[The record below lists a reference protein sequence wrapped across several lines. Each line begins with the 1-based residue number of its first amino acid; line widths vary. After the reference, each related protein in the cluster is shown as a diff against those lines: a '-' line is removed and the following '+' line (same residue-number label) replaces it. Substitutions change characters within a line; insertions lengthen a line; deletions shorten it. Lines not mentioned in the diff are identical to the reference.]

1 MATASSASG
10 KGKDVE
16 SRPCPASCGFTI
28 SGRDPHP
35 LCITCMGVQHAQAS
49 LADSE
54 CCQHCSTMPTRILER
69 RLRVSASS
77 KADPSLSDSAAKP
90 KRAIANLDWAN
101 PPVEDFPPLFDQ
113 LLDSE
118 DEHGG
123 GHEEEDDNMDLL
135 NDDNEED
142 DEDAILPPTPASR
155 PSSSVSG
162 GIQPPSSPSEV
173 DLHEVCKRAAS
184 RLGIDWPASQDDKGE
199 ERDLYDGKILPSRPV
214 SKKQVMPVVPAC
226 MKEMKRF
233 WDKPFRHRVP
243 VKGYSGLEVANSGE
257 WGLGDPPVVE
267 QAVASH
273 LHPSHRSALTAAGP
287 TLPGKMERFSAS
299 MFQKM
304 YKSAA
309 QSVNNLNVV
318 TLLTAYQAELFQE
331 MGVLLDKGSPSPKIW
346 EEMCVVTDLILR
358 VSRGAVQGC
367 GRVMGLAVA
376 GERALWLNLSSL
388 SDQEKQV
395 IIDAP
400 FDPSRAK
407 GLFGEA
413 VTAMQQTSDLRKKQ
427 GEAFDLCLP
436 RKVASRP
443 TPPPRQGFAAAAR
456 ARSSGYKDPRPRTS
470 EQPASHQRGAQQQKH
485 WPRKSFAS
493 AAAAPGTGPTRP
505 SRPPGREEKTV
516 GLGVVVRRHRGS
528 AVSTCRDP
536 CSEPLRN
543 RLNYALVPPVH
554 SFVSP
559 LRRPTGTVLRE
570 VERSAMFTP
579 STSPGFSIKNKLSQP
594 GSVIK
599 PRAQRTQ
606 NKKKNQEVQDSLSPL
621 EGAAAPL
628 LSFRPPGPLA
638 VKAEEWRACAVN
650 PWVFTTVARGY
661 RLQFAVRPPRFN
673 GVLTSEAAGEAAEA
687 LESEISSLLSRGAIR
702 LVPEGERNQGFYS
715 RYFLIPKKGGS
726 LRPILDLR
734 FLNLHLRKYKFKM
747 LTHKVLF
754 RSIHPGDWF
763 TSVDLQDAYF
773 HISIYPAHRK
783 YLRFAFKG
791 TAYEY
796 QTLPFGL
803 SLAPR
808 VFSKCV
814 EAALNPMRA
823 SGFRVFAYLDDFL
836 LCASSKEK
844 SERDTRK
851 LMDRLYS
858 LGFNINPVKSCLS
871 PTQRIEYLGLEIDSV
886 SFRGFLSHARVKK
899 FRQHLAL
906 FRRGRSVSLRDCLR
920 LSGLMASSIS
930 VIPHGLLKMRDF
942 QRWISSLRLDARRH
956 LRRMVRV
963 SPECLLALRHWRD
976 PGIFSTGVPL
986 GAVVMRKTVTTDAS
1000 LTGWG
1005 AVFGRRSVNGTWPP
1019 TLRQAHINYLELLAV
1034 FLALRHFLP
1043 LLGKC
1048 HVLVRA
1054 DNTTAVA
1061 YINRE
1066 GGTRSVKLHRLAQSL
1081 LLWSSEH
1088 LLSLRAAHL
1097 PGALNSGADLLSRG
1111 NPLYGEWRLNPEVLL
1126 RVWERFGRAS
1136 VDLFASHENA
1146 QCPLFFSLRDRD
1158 APLGA
1163 DAFAHPWPN
1172 ALLYA
1177 FPPLYLITPTL
1188 IRVKEQ
1194 QLSLILIAP
1203 YWPSRPW
1210 MAELIQLVHGQPW
1223 PLPLRTDL
1231 VSQACGQVFHP
1242 NPERLALWAWFV
1254 RG

>member
-1 MATASSASG
+1 M
-10 KGKDVE
+10 GKDVE
-16 SRPCPASCGFTI
+16 SCPCPASCGFAI

-77 KADPSLSDSAAKP
+77 KADPSLSESAAKP

-123 GHEEEDDNMDLL
+123 GHEEEDDNLDLL

-173 DLHEVCKRAAS
+173 DLHE
-184 RLGIDWPASQDDKGE
+184 DDKGG

-214 SKKQVMPVVPAC
+214 SKKQVMPVIPAC
-226 MKEMKRF
+226 MKELKRF

-257 WGLGDPPVVE
+257 WGFGDPPVVE

-443 TPPPRQGFAAAAR
+443 TPPPCQGFAAAAR
-456 ARSSGYKDPRPRTS
+456 AHSSGYKEPRPRTS
-470 EQPASHQRGAQQQKH
+470 EQPASHQRDAQQQKH
-485 WPRKSFAS
+485 WPRKSFAA
-493 AAAAPGTGPTRP
+493 AAAAPGT
-505 SRPPGREEKTV
+505 
-516 GLGVVVRRHRGS
+516 
-528 AVSTCRDP
+528 
-536 CSEPLRN
+536 
-543 RLNYALVPPVH
+543 
-554 SFVSP
+554 
-559 LRRPTGTVLRE
+559 
-570 VERSAMFTP
+570 
-579 STSPGFSIKNKLSQP
+579 
-594 GSVIK
+594 
-599 PRAQRTQ
+599 
-606 NKKKNQEVQDSLSPL
+606 

-754 RSIHPGDWF
+754 RSIRPGDWF

-823 SGFRVFAYLDDFL
+823 SGLRVFAYLDDFL
-836 LCASSKEK
+836 LCASSKGK

-886 SFRGFLSHARVKK
+886 SFRGFLSHARVEK
-899 FRQHLAL
+899 FRQQLAL
-906 FRRGRSVSLRDCLR
+906 FRRGRSVSLRDCLQ

-930 VIPHGLLKMRDF
+930 VIPHGLLKMKDF

-976 PGIFSTGVPL
+976 PEIFLTGVPL

-1005 AVFGRRSVNGTWPP
+1005 AVFGGRSVNGTWPP

-1097 PGALNSGADLLSRG
+1097 PSALNSGADLLSRG

-1146 QCPLFFSLRDRD
+1146 QCPLFFSFRDRD

-1188 IRVKEQ
+1188 VRVKEQ

-1231 VSQACGQVFHP
+1231 VSQACGQIFHP